1 MPLYGAVVVGPPGA
15 GKSTFCAGLC
25 RYLSLAER
33 PCALIN
39 LDPACEGEG
48 LTKFA
53 IDVRDFVSV
62 DAVMQDQKLG
72 PNGALRYCLEQLW
85 KSNWL
90 KDQIQRLEEDDCFPY
105 VVFDCPGQTE
115 LYVHDFSLR
124 GILDDVRREF
134 DARFTAAH
142 LVDVAQCAVPTSY
155 VAACLL
161 SLTAMLRLELPHIN
175 ILTKMDM
182 ANRYDLAMP
191 LEFFR
196 EAQELHRIAPFCGV
210 QPCSLDEDDVEEEPS
225 AYAKQLQKLSG
236 KICELVDD
244 FSLVCYEPLDVSD
257 GESVAKVVRLL
268 DKCNGHPCGVHAPQS
283 LIDDA
288 TELFLLH
295 RGGTDGPSINVDGDN
310 RGAAGRDREPRRAPR
325 TVRTHAPGAPPP
337 DVGSRG
343 PGSFS
348 WYASS

>member
-62 DAVMQDQKLG
+62 DAVMQQQKLG

-90 KDQIQRLEEDDCFPY
+90 KDQITSLEEDDCFPY

-115 LYVHDFSLR
+115 LYVHDHSLR
-124 GILDDVRREF
+124 GILDDIRREF

-161 SLTAMLRLELPHIN
+161 SLTAM
-175 ILTKMDM
+175 
-182 ANRYDLAMP
+182 
-191 LEFFR
+191 
-196 EAQELHRIAPFCGV
+196 
-210 QPCSLDEDDVEEEPS
+210 
-225 AYAKQLQKLSG
+225 
-236 KICELVDD
+236 
-244 FSLVCYEPLDVSD
+244 
-257 GESVAKVVRLL
+257 
-268 DKCNGHPCGVHAPQS
+268 
-283 LIDDA
+283 
-288 TELFLLH
+288 
-295 RGGTDGPSINVDGDN
+295 
-310 RGAAGRDREPRRAPR
+310 
-325 TVRTHAPGAPPP
+325 
-337 DVGSRG
+337 
-343 PGSFS
+343 
-348 WYASS
+348 